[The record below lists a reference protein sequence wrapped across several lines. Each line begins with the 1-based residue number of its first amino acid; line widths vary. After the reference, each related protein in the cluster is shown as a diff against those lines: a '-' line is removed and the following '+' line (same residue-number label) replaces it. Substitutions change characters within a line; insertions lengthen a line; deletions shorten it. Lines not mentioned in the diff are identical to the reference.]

1 MENIMNAEY
10 LADIRDFIS
19 TFKNSA
25 EPINFFRPITLRP
38 VELASLLE
46 KLEGIYDEPKLPL
59 KKNVVLIGS
68 KVVILD
74 MFDYTEMSLIISL
87 PDDSDP
93 SKGKISVLS
102 PLGSSLLG
110 RERGETFAIF
120 YGNRMNRFR
129 ITSIDQQ
136 P

>member
-1 MENIMNAEY
+1 MENIMHPEF
-10 LADIRDFIS
+10 LTDIRNFIS
-19 TFKNSA
+19 IFKNSG
-25 EPINFFRPITLRP
+25 EHINVFKPITLRP

-59 KKNVVLIGS
+59 ETNVVLIGS

-74 MFDYTEMSLIISL
+74 MFDYTEMSVVISL

-93 SKGKISVLS
+93 SQGKISILS

-110 RERGETFAIF
+110 RKRGETFAIF
-120 YGNRMNRFR
+120 CGNRMNRFR
-129 ITSIDQQ
+129 IISIDQQ